1 MASLISDIKT
11 LKKNMVCRKID
22 NETVLVPLV
31 NEVAEMKVIY
41 TLNEVATFIWEK
53 IDDAESLEEIANAVV
68 DNFEIDNNTALNDV
82 KTFFDE
88 LQNKSI

>member
-1 MASLISDIKT
+1 
-11 LKKNMVCRKID
+11 MVCRKID